1 MTDLPM
7 VVATVVVVLVAMVD
21 HPVVTTTI
29 ISVTPIITVI
39 RRRRII
45 FTLCIHH
52 HHTIIPCDHRR
63 HRTTIHHF
71 TAVGTT
77 HEEEAA
83 AAAAAAATETR
94 TLVNAIIRHH
104 TRYSILTM
112 TTTTAMPRD
121 IHPIIR
127 TTTTTTTRNSSN
139 GSNGDCREIGLMPL
153 KNNDALPVLIHCH
166 HRTTTLDYQTTRRA
180 AATRDPV
187 VLAAASHTH
196 RHIRWIVT
204 FATPIIVMEPVTLA
218 VVALRKC
225 ENRRRYAAAA
235 VLWNGTRIR
244 VCRKNRMTAVG
255 PEGRGT
261 TAHIATAT
269 VTGAAAAVVAAAV
282 VAAVAWTAAV
292 ARHDGTSDDA
302 IIAVH
307 GDGVV
312 DTRMKNILDPVAIAT
327 TTMRTIDEVKGPV
340 DRKSRRPIIECRTSC
355 PR

>member
-45 FTLCIHH
+45 FTLCIPH

-71 TAVGTT
+71 TAVGIT
-77 HEEEAA
+77 HEEEE

-94 TLVNAIIRHH
+94 TSVTAIIRHH

-127 TTTTTTTRNSSN
+127 TTTTTTTHNS
-139 GSNGDCREIGLMPL
+139 SNGDCREIGLMPL

-235 VLWNGTRIR
+235 VLWNDSRIR

-282 VAAVAWTAAV
+282 VAVVAWTAAV
-292 ARHDGTSDDA
+292 ARRDGTSDDA

-307 GDGVV
+307 GDGDGVV
-312 DTRMKNILDPVAIAT
+312 DTRMKNILAPVTIAT

-340 DRKSRRPIIECRTSC
+340 DRKSRRLIIECQTSC